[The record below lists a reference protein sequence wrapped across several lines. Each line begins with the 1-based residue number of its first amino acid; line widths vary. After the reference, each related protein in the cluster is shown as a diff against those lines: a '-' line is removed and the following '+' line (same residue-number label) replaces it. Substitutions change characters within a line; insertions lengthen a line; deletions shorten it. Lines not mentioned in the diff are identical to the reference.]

1 MSNTAPPGTAETRA
15 AYFRELTTHIETRTF
30 HLRELSEHMHALE
43 WVDAS
48 LAKVEKEVF
57 ELDTA
62 MSVYLRFTGGTDDST
77 TPSEEAPAMASKA
90 SPATREDIRALS
102 VRMDVLRS
110 RFNDAPASGPAP
122 TFSQFASTH
131 LDPAG
136 SENAGG
142 DRPLETVSQD
152 PSGARPSWLAPQSG
166 WSAKPASP

>member
-90 SPATREDIRALS
+90 SPATREDMRALS

-122 TFSQFASTH
+122 TFSQFALTH
-131 LDPAG
+131 LDPGGEIAG
-136 SENAGG
+136 R
-142 DRPLETVSQD
+142 DRPLETASQD
-152 PSGARPSWLAPQSG
+152 PNGVRPSWLLAPQSG